1 MIEILTVLA
10 AAATAAAPAS
20 TATIPDAQRVAAAR
34 DALDILAPPEG
45 RKAFFDQAI
54 SSTLKSFTDGL
65 DRNSSLQQAVQA
77 KPEVRIVIGNFL
89 QRQRDL
95 INQDIKE
102 TEPAFN
108 EAMARAYA
116 RRFTLDELKKL
127 HAFFSQPVGRK
138 YLSTIGGLLSDPEVA
153 AWTAEMTRRTQGRM
167 RGEVENF
174 RLQVMDVGNGTK

>member
-1 MIEILTVLA
+1 MIEIFIVLA
-10 AAATAAAPAS
+10 AAATPAAPAS
-20 TATIPDAQRVAAAR
+20 AATMPDAQRVAAAR
-34 DALDILAPPEG
+34 DALDVLAPPEG
-45 RKAFFDQAI
+45 RRAFFDQAI

-65 DRNSSLQQAVQA
+65 DRNSSLQQAVEA

-95 INQDIKE
+95 ISQDIRE

-116 RRFTLDELKKL
+116 RRFTVEELKKL
-127 HAFFSQPVGRK
+127 RGFFSQPVGRK
-138 YLSTIGGLLSDPEVA
+138 YLSTIGGLLGDPELA

-167 RGEVENF
+167 HGEAENL
-174 RLQVMDVGNGTK
+174 RLQVMNVGGGAK